1 MPIVYDKLFELLE
14 KRGYSQTGWLRA
26 HGIYPNTVNQLRK
39 NESVTTDTIGKIC
52 GLLYCQ
58 PGDIME
64 YRPDKDDSVY
74 YFLMGFHSDEW

>member
-1 MPIVYDKLFELLE
+1 MQEA
-14 KRGYSQTGWLRA
+14 WLRA

-52 GLLYCQ
+52 ALLHCQ

-64 YRPDKDDSVY
+64 YRPEEDDSDY
-74 YFLMGFHSDEW
+74 YFLMGFHRDEW